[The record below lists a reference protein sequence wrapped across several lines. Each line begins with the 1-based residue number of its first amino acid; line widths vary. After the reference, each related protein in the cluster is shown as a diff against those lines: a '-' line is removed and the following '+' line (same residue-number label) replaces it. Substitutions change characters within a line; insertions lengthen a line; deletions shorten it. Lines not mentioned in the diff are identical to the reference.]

1 MRRLSASIGGRTSR
15 GEAPAPFTAAPTP
28 FTGIA
33 RGNPRASWQTSLL
46 EVPDFRGLGP
56 QSRQGGGLAVGY
68 KMDLHSDEF
77 LTMLMRRQFLLSSS
91 IASVFV
97 AIILA
102 VPLANRFLPELMNT
116 PVLGFTFTWLFLGFL
131 IFPILIGLAF
141 LFVRRSNAF
150 EDEAIGMVDPATL
163 PKHDDAPS
171 DAVAAPAGLG
181 H

>member
-1 MRRLSASIGGRTSR
+1 MRRL
-15 GEAPAPFTAAPTP
+15 PPFTASLPP
-28 FTGIA
+28 FTGTRPFERHGTCQTLERKCRIPA
-33 RGNPRASWQTSLL
+33 AVAPRYRT
-46 EVPDFRGLGP
+46 
-56 QSRQGGGLAVGY
+56 GGGLAVGY

-77 LTMLMRRQFLLSSS
+77 LGMLMRRQFALSSS

-97 AIILA
+97 VIILA
-102 VPLANRFLPELMNT
+102 VPLANRFLPQVMNT

-150 EDEAIGMVDPATL
+150 EDEAIGMVDPDTL

-171 DAVAAPAGLG
+171 ETVAAPAGLG